1 MLLGADALRRE
12 EFLSEEELDLRNLA
26 WEELLEYWNLW
37 LEQAQVTNEN
47 DADDYSHGV
56 FVSSCQARELWPQ
69 PQLPRLSS

>member
-26 WEELLEYWNLW
+26 WEELLGYWNLW
-37 LEQAQVTNEN
+37 LEQAQMTNET

-56 FVSSCQARELWPQ
+56 FVSSRQAREL
-69 PQLPRLSS
+69 